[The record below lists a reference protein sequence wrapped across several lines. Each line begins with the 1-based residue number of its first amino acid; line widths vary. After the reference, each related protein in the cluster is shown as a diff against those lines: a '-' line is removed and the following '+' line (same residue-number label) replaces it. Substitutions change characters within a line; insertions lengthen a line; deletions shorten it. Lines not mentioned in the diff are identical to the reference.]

1 MDEHK
6 SKIVHKLVETLCLVM
21 NTPDSKMDKISEDIV
36 PRNTFTNL
44 KKGMDMK
51 ESDNIFSKMNFG
63 DEDEP
68 LKMGE
73 DKDEPFKMDKGKDE
87 PFKMDEGKVEPLKM
101 VKDKDEPFKM
111 DKGKDDPFKMDKGKG
126 KGIVPPPPMMSSFSD
141 KGKGKGVV
149 SPPPPPMTPSSPMT
163 PPPPMTSPLSDKN
176 SPSLPI
182 QNVEPKPDNENNDLF
197 GQGGG
202 RRRRR
207 RKTRRKLNNKG
218 RRKTNKKSLKRK

>member
-73 DKDEPFKMDKGKDE
+73 
-87 PFKMDEGKVEPLKM
+87 
-101 VKDKDEPFKM
+101 DKDEPFKM